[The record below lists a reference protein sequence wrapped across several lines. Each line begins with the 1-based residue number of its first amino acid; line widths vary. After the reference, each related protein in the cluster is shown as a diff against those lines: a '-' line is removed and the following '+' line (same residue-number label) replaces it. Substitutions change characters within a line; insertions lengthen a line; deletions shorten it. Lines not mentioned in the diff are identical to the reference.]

1 MRTQETGKEQI
12 EKGQIGN
19 EHIPTLYTHYKLAR
33 KGTVRV
39 QSKFAGN
46 EQIGYSP
53 NLQEM
58 NKCQPK
64 RNRQ

>member
-1 MRTQETGKEQI
+1 MRTQETGKEQTGN
-12 EKGQIGN
+12 GQIGN
-19 EHIPTLYTHYKLAR
+19 EHIPTLYTHYKFAR

-58 NKCQPK
+58 KK
-64 RNRQ
+64 